1 MITQALLVITTLV
14 LLGVLTV
21 VQTHLVLPQQPTAI
35 VLAILLLV
43 TRQEH
48 KEVHRNA
55 GLSTNWIAEI
65 VPITVKVTS
74 VLVPLKKAGRMS
86 ITTRQRVP

>member
-1 MITQALLVITTLV
+1 MITQELLVITILA

-21 VQTHLVLPQQPTAI
+21 VQTHLDLPQQPTAI

-48 KEVHRNA
+48 KEVHRNV
-55 GLSTNWIAEI
+55 GLNTN
-65 VPITVKVTS
+65 
-74 VLVPLKKAGRMS
+74 
-86 ITTRQRVP
+86 